1 MHRRSVS
8 SGERERRRLRDASP
22 LTIRGLRRSSRL
34 RTVSPLS
41 SGLQGTRTME
51 AMQRCRDEA
60 GGARKRN
67 LSKLGHP
74 RREDTSSP
82 SSPLETVESS
92 ESLEY
97 SSLEGDAGSKLEEKS
112 AAGEEGSSAIASP
125 ASAGMPIDQRPAEVE
140 SNADGNTVQ
149 ENLVQ
154 METKEARGN
163 RATTPKTASSRGVG
177 GFWNSEEGIDAMQS
191 IASEKEAKVVE
202 EMKAL
207 EEKEERDAGRNYPV
221 QDDLEEGQLTREISA
236 EAVERAEK
244 ELLARDM
251 ANAAM
256 HKEVTM
262 VPTEDGVMKK
272 KKLEPM
278 PGAPTA
284 GFAAGSARNVIQ
296 QRKRQ
301 SSKAGSRLP
310 QQKMQGSSTAALPS
324 FQGALP
330 EPSLAHDQFEL
341 HPARLN
347 FGILAE
353 RKIYRARLTLTNI
366 CGSNARY
373 RVTRRNQ
380 SSQLEDGGHDTENHK
395 LRVIFKPGAVAPGMR
410 SILDV
415 EIATSGPCI
424 IDDFVEVV
432 SEYQVFRVP
441 VVAEVVEMH
450 VHDERLL
457 GKRVTVVK

>member
-1 MHRRSVS
+1 
-8 SGERERRRLRDASP
+8 
-22 LTIRGLRRSSRL
+22 
-34 RTVSPLS
+34 
-41 SGLQGTRTME
+41 
-51 AMQRCRDEA
+51 
-60 GGARKRN
+60 
-67 LSKLGHP
+67 
-74 RREDTSSP
+74 
-82 SSPLETVESS
+82 
-92 ESLEY
+92 
-97 SSLEGDAGSKLEEKS
+97 
-112 AAGEEGSSAIASP
+112 
-125 ASAGMPIDQRPAEVE
+125 
-140 SNADGNTVQ
+140 
-149 ENLVQ
+149 
-154 METKEARGN
+154 
-163 RATTPKTASSRGVG
+163 
-177 GFWNSEEGIDAMQS
+177 
-191 IASEKEAKVVE
+191 
-202 EMKAL
+202 
-207 EEKEERDAGRNYPV
+207 
-221 QDDLEEGQLTREISA
+221 
-236 EAVERAEK
+236 
-244 ELLARDM
+244 
-251 ANAAM
+251 
-256 HKEVTM
+256 
-262 VPTEDGVMKK
+262 MKK